1 MGKISAQQQRNR
13 ANNSG
18 GVAPDAQVIA
28 TTLAIALHR
37 IHRKGDSEEVRLRK
51 IVTFLTWWM
60 THSLLDIEGIALM
73 LWLVFRAF
81 QRVLCMTTFK

>member
-1 MGKISAQQQRNR
+1 MGKSSAQQQRNR

-37 IHRKGDSEEVRLRK
+37 KGDSEEVRLRK
-51 IVTFLTWWM
+51 TATFLTWWM
-60 THSLLDIEGIALM
+60 THSLLENLRIGLILRF
-73 LWLVFRAF
+73 VFCVF
-81 QRVLCMTTFK
+81 QP